1 MPTPERT
8 AAALRY
14 GKESKTAAPV
24 VVATGK
30 GAVADKIIAAARAAG
45 VPIREDELLAEALT
59 ALELGD
65 EVPPALYQAVAE
77 TLIWA
82 YKLAGSSLPAA

>member
-1 MPTPERT
+1 MPTPRRT

-14 GKESKTAAPV
+14 GKDEGAGAPLL
-24 VVATGK
+24 VASGR
-30 GAVADKIIAAARAAG
+30 GPVADAIVAAAREAG
-45 VPIREDELLAEALT
+45 VPIHEDRLLAEALSG
-59 ALELGD
+59 LELGA

-82 YKLAGSSLPAA
+82 YALARRGPFKS

>member
-14 GKESKTAAPV
+14 GNESKSAAPV

-30 GAVADKIIAAARAAG
+30 GAVADKIVAAARAAG
-45 VPIREDELLAEALT
+45 VPIREDQLLAEALT

-82 YKLAGSSLPAA
+82 YKLAGSPLPAA